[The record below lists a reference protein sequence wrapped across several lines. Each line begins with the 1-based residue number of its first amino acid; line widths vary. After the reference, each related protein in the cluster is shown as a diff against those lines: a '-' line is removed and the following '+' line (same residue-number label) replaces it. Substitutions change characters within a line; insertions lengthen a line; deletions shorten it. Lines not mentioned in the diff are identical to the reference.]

1 MKNIGKRLMIGLGI
15 VGGIAVMAICAWI
28 YIVSNVEQPK
38 YTSVIQDG
46 PIELRDYPGLV
57 VAEVTRRGDRNAA
70 VRAGFSPLANY
81 IFAKNRAGDS
91 VSMTAPVLQERQ
103 TIAMTAPV
111 TQTPNADGTDQSG
124 TNASWTI
131 RFIMPS
137 KYTLE
142 TLPKA
147 AGDDVKILPLPAQR
161 RAAIRFS
168 GVATDATIATN
179 EMDLR
184 TWLASRNILILGAPT
199 YAYYNDPFTPGPLR
213 RNEVLFDVKA
223 P

>member
-1 MKNIGKRLMIGLGI
+1 MIGLGI
-15 VGGIAVMAICAWI
+15 LSGIAILAIGVWFYVM
-28 YIVSNVEQPK
+28 SSVEQPK
-38 YTSVIQDG
+38 YALLTQDG
-46 PIELRDYPGLV
+46 VIELRDYPALV
-57 VAEVTRRGDRNAA
+57 VAEVTRQGDRNAA
-70 VRAGFSPLANY
+70 VRAGFSPLAGY
-81 IFAKNRAGDS
+81 IFAKNRGGDS

-111 TQTPNADGTDQSG
+111 TQTPSGVGSSQSG
-124 TNASWTI
+124 MTSSWTI
-131 RFIMPS
+131 RFVMPS

-147 AGDDVKILPLPAQR
+147 AGDDVTLLQLPPQR

-179 EMDLR
+179 ETALR
-184 TWLASRNILILGAPT
+184 AWLASRNISILGAPT

-213 RNEVLFDVKA
+213 RNEVLFDVKG